1 MNYNYQ
7 SCLGNEMKEYIQY
20 RRNGGIKFITATSVL
35 HQFDRHLV
43 EHNYISQILDREIV
57 MSFLQIHENERVTN
71 VANKAMVIR
80 GFVKFLKNVK
90 KMTDIFDNIPP
101 ISVKGQETFI
111 PYIFSDEE
119 IAKIIYNA
127 QNYNNNNSNI
137 LPNIRNIIS
146 CAFTMLYCTGMRHGE
161 IVNLK
166 IQDVDIS
173 QRIIYIREAKNYNK
187 RIVTMSNS
195 LVAECI
201 RYCNEAKKYKL
212 SDIYFFDTGTDKNN
226 GKLNEKILY
235 RYFRE
240 LLKKSD
246 IKHLGKG
253 KGPRLH
259 DIRQTFCCHSLRKL
273 SKLDGD
279 INSYLVYLST
289 FMGHKSLLE
298 TQDYIWLT
306 ADLFKET
313 LDKMQEYTGFI
324 TDIYQKSGVTS
335 NEESL

>member
-1 MNYNYQ
+1 
-7 SCLGNEMKEYIQY
+7 
-20 RRNGGIKFITATSVL
+20 
-35 HQFDRHLV
+35 
-43 EHNYISQILDREIV
+43 
-57 MSFLQIHENERVTN
+57 MSFLQIHENERLTN
-71 VANKAMVIR
+71 VTNKAMAIR
-80 GFVKFLKNVK
+80 GLLKFLKNVK
-90 KMTDIFDNIPP
+90 HIHNIFCDIPP
-101 ISVKGQETFI
+101 ISTKGQESFI

-119 IAKIIYNA
+119 ISKIIYHA
-127 QNYNNNNSNI
+127 QNYETHTPNV

-166 IQDVDIS
+166 VQDVDIS
-173 QRIIYIREAKNYNK
+173 QKIIYIREAKNYNK
-187 RIVTMSNS
+187 RIVTMSDS
-195 LVAECI
+195 LANECI
-201 RYCNEAKKYKL
+201 RYCNEAKKYDL
-212 SDIYFFDTGTDKNN
+212 SDIYFFDTGLSKNS

-313 LDKMQEYTGFI
+313 LDKMQEYTNFI
-324 TDIYQKSGVTS
+324 TDIYQKSVVNT
-335 NEESL
+335 NEETL